1 MSTNGKRL
9 PTYFISH
16 GGGPWPWLDGAYR
29 RQYDPLDAS
38 LQAIAREVGEKPR
51 AILVVSGHWEEDRVT
66 VQSGER
72 PGMIY
77 DYGGFPE
84 HTYRIRYASPGH
96 PQVARRV
103 QELLAQAGIPAALD
117 AERGYDHGTYTPLY
131 SMYPDAD
138 VPVLQLSI
146 LRSYDPEAHLAI
158 GRALAPLRDEGVLIV
173 ASGLSYHNL
182 RQFGP
187 AARAPSEAFD
197 GWLARSMSASPT
209 ERTQALREW
218 EKAPAARIAHPRED
232 HFIPLLV
239 AVGAAEDEG
248 AERIYHE
255 QGFMGGVTA
264 SSYRLGAASPERT
277 LQ

>member
-1 MSTNGKRL
+1 MKRL

-16 GGGPWPWLDGAYR
+16 GGGPWPWLDGEYR
-29 RQYDPLDAS
+29 RQYDRLEAS
-38 LQAIAREVGEKPR
+38 LQGVAREVGTKPR
-51 AILVVSGHWEEDRVT
+51 AILVISGHWEEDRFT
-66 VQSGER
+66 VQSGEK

-84 HTYRIRYASPGH
+84 HTYRIRYASPGS
-96 PQVARRV
+96 PGVARRV
-103 QELLAQAGIPAALD
+103 QELLSQSGIEVALD

-131 SMYPDAD
+131 SMYPEAD

-146 LRSYDPEAHLAI
+146 LRSYDPEAHLAL

-173 ASGLSYHNL
+173 ASGLSFHNL
-182 RQFGP
+182 RRFGP

-197 GWLARSMSASPT
+197 GWLARTMDASPA
-209 ERTQALREW
+209 ERSHSLREW
-218 EKAPAARIAHPRED
+218 EKAPAARVAHPQED

-239 AVGAAEDEG
+239 AVGAAEEE
-248 AERIYHE
+248 AAQRVYHE

-264 SSYRLGAASPERT
+264 SSYRIGELSPERA